1 MFALQMI
8 VMWLPTLKHL
18 LTSILVF
25 LPFWM
30 YQMSIQTIAI
40 LDLDEALMIL
50 GPEVSDKS
58 LNIWLNLMIVLM
70 NSELMEILVFSIRYV
85 IPIIFK

>member
-1 MFALQMI
+1 
-8 VMWLPTLKHL
+8 
-18 LTSILVF
+18 
-25 LPFWM
+25 M

>member
-1 MFALQMI
+1 
-8 VMWLPTLKHL
+8 
-18 LTSILVF
+18 
-25 LPFWM
+25 
-30 YQMSIQTIAI
+30 MSIQTIAI